1 MSGAFTGGVESKY
14 MKEKRQNGMSRRDFL
29 VKASLG
35 LLAVAGVAAI
45 SGKLLGGNKRS
56 APRLPEDSIFTPRE
70 DKRRKA

>member
-1 MSGAFTGGVESKY
+1 MDEKKQSGV
-14 MKEKRQNGMSRRDFL
+14 SRRDFL

-45 SGKLLGGNKRS
+45 SGKLMGGSKLS

>member
-1 MSGAFTGGVESKY
+1 MD
-14 MKEKRQNGMSRRDFL
+14 EKKQNGMSRRDFL

-35 LLAVAGVAAI
+35 VLAVAGVAAI
-45 SGKLLGGNKRS
+45 PGKLFGGSKRS